1 MKGYDGYTTM
11 TFARERRVLTVTFNR
26 PAVLNAVS
34 AAMHSEMARLFYDI
48 AADRETDI
56 VVLTGAGRAFCAG
69 GDMDWLQSAVD
80 DISVFDQI
88 AVEAKRIV
96 FGLLDLEKPV
106 ICRLNGDAVGL
117 GATVALFCDIIIAA
131 DDARIGDL
139 HVNIGLS
146 AGDGGAIIWPQLI
159 GYPRAKEFLM
169 TGRLIDGAEAAAL
182 GSRERGGAGRRAR
195 CPRRADGRQAG
206 AGRDPGDP
214 LHQGLDQ
221 HRPQTAR
228 ARDDGCLHRLR
239 KPDQR
244 LRRPSRRARGL
255 PRAPQARVRPQP
267 GALMRRAAAAKTDA
281 GALPGWDL
289 SDLYPGPRSDEVRRD
304 LEQAAAAAEALHEE
318 FAGRVGD
325 LNGETLA
332 DLIARYE
339 AIKETLERLTSYA
352 YLVYCTAMDDAE
364 TAQFFQTV
372 REETTATESRLL
384 FLTLELNRIEDDAL
398 EDKLKAPA
406 LARYAPWVR
415 DVRAF
420 RPFQLS
426 DEVERLLLEKQVAGR
441 AAWMRLF
448 DETMAAL
455 RFSVRGEALGSAEAL
470 NLLSDKDGEVRKE
483 AAQALGTVL
492 GENVRTFALITNTL
506 AKDKEIEDQWR
517 GFERPISARNLGNR
531 VEDEVVDALI
541 AAVEAAAPRL
551 AHRYYALK
559 ARWMGVDRLDYW
571 DRNAPLPEDDD
582 RTVGWDEA
590 ISTVLAAYRAF
601 SPELA
606 GIGRRFFDND
616 WIDVPVRNGKSPG
629 AFAHPT
635 VPGAHPYLLLNYQ
648 GKARDVMVLAH
659 ELGHGVHQVLAGRQ
673 GLLMAETP
681 LTLAETASVFGEQL
695 TFRTLLDGE
704 SEPERRRVM
713 LAGKVE
719 DMLNTVVRQV
729 AFCAFERRVHE
740 ERRAGELTPERLSEH
755 WLAVQ
760 SESLGP
766 ALRFHDEYRFYWAYI
781 PHFIHA
787 PFYVYAYAFGECLV
801 NALYAVY
808 RAEPAGFEQKY
819 LDMLRAGGSLR
830 YRELLAPFGLDASEP
845 AFWSRGLDVIAGFV
859 DELEAAL

>member
-1 MKGYDGYTTM
+1 M
-11 TFARERRVLTVTFNR
+11 
-26 PAVLNAVS
+26 
-34 AAMHSEMARLFYDI
+34 
-48 AADRETDI
+48 
-56 VVLTGAGRAFCAG
+56 
-69 GDMDWLQSAVD
+69 
-80 DISVFDQI
+80 
-88 AVEAKRIV
+88 
-96 FGLLDLEKPV
+96 
-106 ICRLNGDAVGL
+106 
-117 GATVALFCDIIIAA
+117 
-131 DDARIGDL
+131 
-139 HVNIGLS
+139 
-146 AGDGGAIIWPQLI
+146 
-159 GYPRAKEFLM
+159 
-169 TGRLIDGAEAAAL
+169 
-182 GSRERGGAGRRAR
+182 
-195 CPRRADGRQAG
+195 
-206 AGRDPGDP
+206 
-214 LHQGLDQ
+214 QGLD
-221 HRPQTAR
+221 
-228 ARDDGCLHRLR
+228 
-239 KPDQR
+239 
-244 LRRPSRRARGL
+244 
-255 PRAPQARVRPQP
+255 
-267 GALMRRAAAAKTDA
+267 AAAAQDGA
-281 GALPGWDL
+281 ALPRWDL
-289 SDLYPGPRSDEVRRD
+289 SDLYPAPDSDEVRRD
-304 LEQAAAAAEALHEE
+304 LERAAAEAEALHEE
-318 FAGRVGD
+318 FAGRVAD
-325 LNGETLA
+325 LDGGALGG
-332 DLIARYE
+332 LIARYE
-339 AIKETLERLTSYA
+339 AIQETLDRLTSYA

-372 REETTATESRLL
+372 REETTATSSRLL
-384 FLTLELNRIEDDAL
+384 FLTLELNRIEDAAL
-398 EDKLKAPA
+398 AEKLQAPA

-426 DEVERLLLEKQVAGR
+426 DEVERLLHEKQVAGR

-455 RFSVRGEALGSAEAL
+455 RFPVRGEALTSADAL
-470 NLLSDKDGEVRKE
+470 NLLSDKDREVRKE
-483 AAQALGTVL
+483 AAESLGSVL

-541 AAVEAAAPRL
+541 AAVEASAPRL

-559 ARWMGVDRLDYW
+559 ARWMGTDRLDYW
-571 DRNAPLPEDDD
+571 DRVAPLPEDDD
-582 RTVGWDEA
+582 RLIDWDEA
-590 ISTVLAAYRAF
+590 VETVLAAYHAF

-606 GIGRRFFDND
+606 GIGGRFFDND
-616 WIDVPVRNGKSPG
+616 WIDAPVRTGKSPG

-648 GKARDVMVLAH
+648 GKTRDVMILAH
-659 ELGHGVHQVLAGRQ
+659 ELGHGVHQVLAGGQ

-695 TFRTLLDGE
+695 TFRALLDAE
-704 SEPERRRVM
+704 SEPQRRRVM

-740 ERRAGELTPERLSEH
+740 ERRSGELTPDRLSEH

-760 SESLGP
+760 QESLGP
-766 ALRFHDEYRFYWAYI
+766 ALRFHDEYRHYWTYI

-830 YRELLAPFGLDASEP
+830 HRELLAPFGLDASEP

-859 DELEAAL
+859 DELEAAF